1 MAGETSTGKVCVVCK
16 QDCSKRPRIKDPQ
29 GRYTCQA
36 CADKLAAKQQVAAV
50 PVGAASSGAKA
61 SEALPDEPEL
71 SIDLL
76 AEEAKAQ
83 ASVATDQV
91 IDLSPAAPVPAKSG
105 RGGGKLPAY
114 PGMRKDEAPSK
125 CAKCGYS
132 LAGSASLKCPECGH
146 VTPPRDYKTLL
157 DEQSRALAR
166 KTWLQPVIVGVICLA
181 ISAALQS
188 IGPAGWVGAV
198 VMLVGWAVMIPIGLI
213 AFFLCTL
220 VFLEFD
226 APWGITSLRFGQIL
240 AIMTLPGALLASLG
254 LSGGVPVVGGILTFA
269 LMVTLCITILELE
282 KADAIWLTLVIV
294 AVQIAVI
301 LGLAAVAAAIFA

>member
-1 MAGETSTGKVCVVCK
+1 MAGEASVAKVCVVCK

-36 CADKLAAKQQVAAV
+36 CADKLAAKQPTPVATAV
-50 PVGAASSGAKA
+50 ASSSAP
-61 SEALPDEPEL
+61 SDEPEL

-91 IDLSPAAPVPAKSG
+91 IDLSPAAPVPPSAG
-105 RGGGKLPAY
+105 RGKGKLPAY
-114 PGMRKDEAPSK
+114 PGMRKDQAPSK

-132 LAGSASLKCPECGH
+132 LAGIESFKCPECGH
-146 VTPPRDYKTLL
+146 VTPPKDYKALL
-157 DEQSRALAR
+157 EEESRSLAR
-166 KTWLQPVIVGVICLA
+166 KTWLTPVITAIAVLAVCGVLHG
-181 ISAALQS
+181 
-188 IGPAGWVGAV
+188 IGPLGWVGAV
-198 VMLVGWAVMIPIGLI
+198 LMLVNWVVMIPVGLL

-240 AIMTLPGALLASLG
+240 AIMMVPGAVLAAIG
-254 LSGGVPVVGGILTFA
+254 WAAVGFGVGGGITSFA
-269 LMVTLCITILELE
+269 LMVVLCIVILEME
-282 KADAIWLTLVIV
+282 KADAIYLSVVIVLLQFAIMFGLTL
-294 AVQIAVI
+294 
-301 LGLAAVAAAIFA
+301 LAESMGA